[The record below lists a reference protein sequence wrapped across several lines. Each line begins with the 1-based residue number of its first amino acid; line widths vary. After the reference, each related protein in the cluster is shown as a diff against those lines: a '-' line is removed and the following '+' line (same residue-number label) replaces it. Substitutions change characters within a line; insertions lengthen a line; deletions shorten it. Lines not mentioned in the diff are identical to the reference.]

1 MGRAV
6 PDIMM
11 RIREVGDVTPGGGV
25 RVTFADG
32 KTACLPIDAC
42 DWIPGAVVVPA
53 WLAKRIEPQRR
64 EGREEGCVKGYLAQ
78 RRGDAEKT

>member
-32 KTACLPIDAC
+32 RSACLPVDAC
-42 DWIPGAVVVPA
+42 DWLPGAVVVPV
-53 WLAKRIEPQRR
+53 WLAKKIEPQRR
-64 EGREEGCVKGYLAQ
+64 EGRKG
-78 RRGDAEKT
+78 KTMGFK